1 MYTSYFIT
9 YLNCLSFTTRIT
21 IITIAIINPI
31 TAIANN
37 IAKAMI
43 TPALSSELHVQ
54 SQLASINSKNN
65 NR

>member
-1 MYTSYFIT
+1 MYTSYFIA
-9 YLNCLSFTTRIT
+9 YLCCLRCIT
-21 IITIAIINPI
+21 KIILITMEITNPI

-43 TPALSSELHVQ
+43 TPALSSELL
-54 SQLASINSKNN
+54 SLSASVNNNNN